1 MGARGVL
8 NGQARRRL
16 RASRRE
22 HEADVST
29 RTKRKRKRKKGVVL
43 GMAGGGR
50 LICVLKVPG
59 GRNELGPQEARVHMS
74 EFLRKTGHV

>member
-8 NGQARRRL
+8 NRQARRRL

-29 RTKRKRKRKKGVVL
+29 RTKRKRKEKRSSAWDGWWGEVDLCVEGARRKE
-43 GMAGGGR
+43 
-50 LICVLKVPG
+50 
-59 GRNELGPQEARVHMS
+59 ELRPQEARVHMS

>member
-8 NGQARRRL
+8 NRQARRRL

-29 RTKRKRKRKKGVVL
+29 RTKRKKKGVAWDGWWGEVDL
-43 GMAGGGR
+43 
-50 LICVLKVPG
+50 CVEG
-59 GRNELGPQEARVHMS
+59 AR
-74 EFLRKTGHV
+74 RKE